1 MDVIKEENIKEECN
15 HAKVL
20 HGIKGGC
27 MRLVDVGKLYDDLID
42 DLDDW
47 LKDKDYD
54 IYCCVGDA
62 IREVIDHQKIYNVTV
77 SFGKK

>member
-1 MDVIKEENIKEECN
+1 
-15 HAKVL
+15 
-20 HGIKGGC
+20 
-27 MRLVDVGKLYDDLID
+27 MRLVDADKLYDDFID

-62 IREVIDHQKIYNVTV
+62 IREVMDQQKIYNSV
-77 SFGKK
+77 SFWQKTREGNKWQ